1 VISGSSVIDPGVLI
15 GKDARVEDYCLVRS
29 GSQPDEVT
37 VIGPRAV
44 LRAFT
49 VIGPGNRIGANFQTG
64 TRATLR
70 ERNTIGDDV
79 SIGTATVIEHHVTV
93 GHGVRVHSQ
102 AFVPEYTTL
111 EDGCWI
117 GPNAVLTNARFP
129 QSPGAKDQLEGP
141 TICSHARIGAN
152 VTVLPGVRV
161 GERALVG
168 AGSVVTRDVPPGAIV
183 VGNPARKIGEVD
195 Y

>member
-15 GKDARVEDYCLVRS
+15 GKDARVEDY
-29 GSQPDEVT
+29 
-37 VIGPRAV
+37 
-44 LRAFT
+44 
-49 VIGPGNRIGANFQTG
+49 
-64 TRATLR
+64 
-70 ERNTIGDDV
+70 GDDV